1 MPASVVA
8 AAREN
13 LTEPEKQLA
22 EHLARVDDDL
32 RRLEGERR
40 LIARERSIVAE
51 SEKNVR
57 AREES
62 VGVREE
68 RVRRRL
74 DAKLDEQLREARREI
89 DLVIDGLK
97 ARAAAMSERAAVRLN
112 AGGTLRSAGVS
123 TGELGAARA
132 DARAGLE
139 AVADRVRKPGEGEA
153 TPPALP
159 ALPAPLA
166 PGSRVT
172 VWTLGL
178 EGTVID
184 VHGTHAE
191 VDVRGKRLRAALRD
205 LRAIAGPA
213 AASTVKV
220 NVDLQPRDGLISELN
235 VIGATVDEAL
245 ARLEKFLDQS
255 TLGDLSEL
263 RIVHGHGTGQLRRA
277 VGKFLKEHPLVERFE
292 TAPENQGGGGAT
304 IVYLKD

>member
-1 MPASVVA
+1 
-8 AAREN
+8 
-13 LTEPEKQLA
+13 
-22 EHLARVDDDL
+22 
-32 RRLEGERR
+32 
-40 LIARERSIVAE
+40 
-51 SEKNVR
+51 
-57 AREES
+57 
-62 VGVREE
+62 
-68 RVRRRL
+68 
-74 DAKLDEQLREARREI
+74 
-89 DLVIDGLK
+89 
-97 ARAAAMSERAAVRLN
+97 
-112 AGGTLRSAGVS
+112 
-123 TGELGAARA
+123 
-132 DARAGLE
+132 
-139 AVADRVRKPGEGEA
+139 
-153 TPPALP
+153 
-159 ALPAPLA
+159 
-166 PGSRVT
+166 
-172 VWTLGL
+172 
-178 EGTVID
+178 